1 MNILFLD
8 VICNFRNY
16 DLIFGCKTDGSII
29 QGKNVKSQK
38 ISKIYIYKIFEKSRK
53 CKN

>member
-1 MNILFLD
+1 MNTLFLD

-16 DLIFGCKTDGSII
+16 DLAFGCKTDGSII
-29 QGKNVKSQK
+29 LGKNVKSQK
-38 ISKIYIYKIFEKSRK
+38 ISRIYIYKSFEKSRT